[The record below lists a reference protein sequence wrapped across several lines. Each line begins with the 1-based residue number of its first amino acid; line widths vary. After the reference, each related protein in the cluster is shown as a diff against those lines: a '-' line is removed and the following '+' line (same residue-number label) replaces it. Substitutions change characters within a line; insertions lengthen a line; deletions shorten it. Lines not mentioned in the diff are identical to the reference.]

1 MLQAFHESLQT
12 DSGTAVGS
20 LARFLVHYVVGA
32 TIWAEYMPE
41 TFFNMTMTTPWIY
54 SALYNGAYMLPDAV
68 MILIAGFALMKTP
81 LGKYLTGK
89 DLSVQ

>member
-1 MLQAFHESLQT
+1 
-12 DSGTAVGS
+12 
-20 LARFLVHYVVGA
+20 
-32 TIWAEYMPE
+32 MPE

-81 LGKYLTGK
+81 LGKYLAGK
-89 DLSVQ
+89 DLAPQ